1 MTTKIQHI
9 SGASFSLS
17 SPSPSFTTFSS
28 ENIADIAARVIKEL
42 NLSHDDPFDDDFY
55 SDFALNDASQDTH
68 QNDTVEKENE
78 QQQEEEIKS
87 SEDEES
93 EFEFAILSGEDNS
106 SSISADEIFS
116 NGKIKPMFHVFNTD
130 LIYGYGYEY
139 DYKNGA
145 PPQTLGLPLRKL
157 LQESQNGNGNSS
169 SQAHDLNGIPSG
181 TFCVWTPNKK
191 EEVMKMRKKSKST
204 GSSKRWRIKDLLYRS
219 NSDGK
224 DSFVF
229 LSPPNNQN
237 HNHNSNHNHNRNRKT
252 INGNYNL
259 DLKKKSGFHGEK
271 KKSYLPYRQDLVG
284 LFANVNG
291 ISRTVRPF

>member
-1 MTTKIQHI
+1 MTTKIQQI

-17 SPSPSFTTFSS
+17 SQSPSFTAFSS

-55 SDFALNDASQDTH
+55 SNFALNDASQDTQ

-78 QQQEEEIKS
+78 EEEIKN

-106 SSISADEIFS
+106 PPISADEIFS

-130 LIYGYGYEY
+130 LIYGYGRYEY

-145 PPQTLGLPLRKL
+145 SPQTLGLPLRKL
-157 LQESQNGNGNSS
+157 LQESQNGNGKSS
-169 SQAHDLNGIPSG
+169 SQADDLNGVPSG
-181 TFCVWTPNKK
+181 TFCVWTPRKK
-191 EEVMKMRKKSKST
+191 GEVMKMRKRSKST
-204 GSSKRWRIKDLLYRS
+204 GSSKRWRIKDLL
-219 NSDGK
+219 
-224 DSFVF
+224 
-229 LSPPNNQN
+229 
-237 HNHNSNHNHNRNRKT
+237 KT
-252 INGNYNL
+252 INGN
-259 DLKKKSGFHGEK
+259 DHRDEKKKKGGFHGEK